1 MVSVDQ
7 NTPNLYI
14 LHPLDLLPNVPIE
27 CVQLA
32 VTDHSVW
39 SYFLGPYDLRAPLN
53 RHNLHSIEKQLEPK
67 LN

>member
-1 MVSVDQ
+1 MVSIDQ
-7 NTPNLYI
+7 NAPNLYI

-39 SYFLGPYDLRAPLN
+39 SYFLGPYDLHL
-53 RHNLHSIEKQLEPK
+53 
-67 LN
+67 